1 MSCSQ
6 QPSAV
11 STPTPSSPASN
22 AAPWECSASSLTS
35 SHTRYQSHPSQQSS
49 VQGSFEQDESSLGVL
64 TPDQVCPVSALS
76 RHQSQLQT
84 HAAQQ
89 LSKQNSF
96 ELDESLGILTPDQM
110 IDFTVCADSTI
121 AGRTPSF
128 EDMDVFLLGDFKG
141 DRAEDLLPDRL
152 PSESDGPSSS
162 NYPSSEFPQ
171 FPDDAEKVTNAD
183 NFLLSKTE
191 DHQLCTPNT
200 VTCMSEDLSDNVC
213 PAVSK
218 SSGGDFRVGQD
229 ISDRTLSPEDLPMD
243 APFQEVMGEILQK
256 SDVTSEGARDTAGL
270 SGKCWAAINFVR
282 SLNKHPY
289 SRIFVE
295 M

>member
-1 MSCSQ
+1 
-6 QPSAV
+6 V
-11 STPTPSSPASN
+11 
-22 AAPWECSASSLTS
+22 
-35 SHTRYQSHPSQQSS
+35 QS
-49 VQGSFEQDESSLGVL
+49 SFEQDENLGVL
-64 TPDQVCPVSALS
+64 TPDHVCPVGSQP
-76 RHQSQLQT
+76 RHQPQLQT
-84 HAAQQ
+84 QTAQQ
-89 LSKQNSF
+89 LSKQSSF

-110 IDFTVCADSTI
+110 TDFTVCADSTI
-121 AGRTPSF
+121 VGRTPSF

-141 DRAEDLLPDRL
+141 DRAEDFLPDRL

-171 FPDDAEKVTNAD
+171 FPDDADKVTNAD
-183 NFLLSKTE
+183 NFLLSKAQ
-191 DHQLCTPNT
+191 DVLLSNQQQCTPIA

-243 APFQEVMGEILQK
+243 APFQEVVGEILQK
-256 SDVTSEGARDTAGL
+256 AEETSESARDTAGL
-270 SGKCWAAINFVR
+270 SGECWATIN
-282 SLNKHPY
+282 
-289 SRIFVE
+289 I